1 MKPNIEKILIGLG
14 FKNTDFCR
22 DTSEFSGGW
31 QMRLALAKLLLK
43 NPSILLLDE
52 PTNHLDIDSQL
63 WLENYIQGYQGAVII
78 ISHDSAFLDLLVKK
92 TLAFES
98 GRVTEFS
105 GNYSYYL
112 EQSEIQRQQLQRA
125 FNNQQKD
132 IAKAEQFINR
142 FRSKARRA
150 SQAQSRLKQ
159 LEKIERIEV
168 PQNLEKT
175 IKLEFPQPER
185 SGQIVLELIDI
196 GKSYG

>member
-1 MKPNIEKILIGLG
+1 M
-14 FKNTDFCR
+14 
-22 DTSEFSGGW
+22 
-31 QMRLALAKLLLK
+31 
-43 NPSILLLDE
+43 
-52 PTNHLDIDSQL
+52 
-63 WLENYIQGYQGAVII
+63 
-78 ISHDSAFLDLLVKK
+78 
-92 TLAFES
+92 
-98 GRVTEFS
+98 TEFS

-132 IAKAEQFINR
+132 IAKAEQYINR

-168 PQNLEKT
+168 PQNLEKA

-185 SGQIVLELIDI
+185 SVQIV
-196 GKSYG
+196 